1 MNTRHHSPYAY
12 QIRWTFNEDD
22 KQHALISVRKRQSR
36 YKALKILA
44 ALAMMTIAAPSMAQ
58 LAGDGVTFG
67 ANLAGAGAFSHHKA
81 AQSMSMAQSVEDS
94 QEACGAQAAATGSYG
109 GYAAAP
115 SYGGYANGGYGGTY
129 GGYPGADGGY
139 PTHHPNVA
147 VPPVK

>member
-12 QIRWTFNEDD
+12 QIRRTFNEDD

-58 LAGDGVTFG
+58 LAGYGGAFG
-67 ANLAGAGAFSHHKA
+67 ANRAEAGAASHHKA